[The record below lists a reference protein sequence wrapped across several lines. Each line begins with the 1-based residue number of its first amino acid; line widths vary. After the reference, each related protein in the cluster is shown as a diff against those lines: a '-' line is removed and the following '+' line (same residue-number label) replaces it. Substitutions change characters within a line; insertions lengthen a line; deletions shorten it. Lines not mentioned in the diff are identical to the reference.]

1 MFHFLPFWMM
11 GLEERD
17 GEGESVRD
25 VIWISGAVDH
35 IRVFRSSPSILPRAE
50 GFRFCCLLIS
60 HGLGFPR
67 LDCRDCRSPFVA
79 SQVLWVLRP
88 GCCSHRASRCHPI
101 PGELLRMEVIY
112 WWPLCLFSL
121 PLLLVLLSA
130 LLSYLAAKGCLCVCM
145 CVCMC
150 VCVCVCVCLY
160 CICFTGVPP
169 MNRPVGVCDWFA
181 INLYICKV
189 AKVGGNDVLLK
200 SPVLKEDPWSVT
212 NLI

>member
-130 LLSYLAAKGCLCVCM
+130 LLSYLAAKGCLCVCV

-150 VCVCVCVCLY
+150 VCVCVCVFVLY
-160 CICFTGVPP
+160 MFHLCPTHEQACGCMWLIC
-169 MNRPVGVCDWFA
+169 N
-181 INLYICKV
+181 K
-189 AKVGGNDVLLK
+189 
-200 SPVLKEDPWSVT
+200 
-212 NLI
+212 LIHLQSGQSGR